1 MQMLVG
7 IENNIEGRSLAWALE
22 YPGCYAYGENQDI
35 ALTSI
40 PHAVME
46 YFAWFASRSRVEPLD
61 PSDELELVIADTWE
75 VYSINENYDQV
86 EEGYEVNAWFWHD
99 WKPLSQKEI
108 ESGLEILFW
117 CREDLL
123 DAVNG
128 LDEAVLQQRYSGE
141 RWSIAGILGHVG
153 GAEWWYLD
161 RLGLAF
167 PRHELPED
175 PFARLSLVRETLNQ
189 VLPTLE
195 ASVQVVG
202 KDGEIWSPRKM
213 LRRAIWHERDHFQ
226 HIHKLLGV

>member
-1 MQMLVG
+1 M
-7 IENNIEGRSLAWALE
+7 
-22 YPGCYAYGENQDI
+22 
-35 ALTSI
+35 
-40 PHAVME
+40 
-46 YFAWFASRSRVEPLD
+46 
-61 PSDELELVIADTWE
+61 
-75 VYSINENYDQV
+75 
-86 EEGYEVNAWFWHD
+86 
-99 WKPLSQKEI
+99 
-108 ESGLEILFW
+108 
-117 CREDLL
+117 L

-167 PRHELPED
+167 PRYELPED